1 MSTDDAVDRDQA
13 RLAEVNK
20 DTPLSPETEMLRFA
34 GPAGSLLDVP
44 VLETWQEVP
53 VPGSE
58 HLDLS
63 APYDGS
69 D

>member
-1 MSTDDAVDRDQA
+1 MSTDDVVDRDQA
-13 RLAEVNK
+13 RLAEADR
-20 DTPLSPETEMLRFA
+20 DTPLSPEMEMLRFA
-34 GPAGSLLDVP
+34 APPGTGIDVP

-58 HLDLS
+58 QADLS